1 MGGALTKGNGTP
13 NEHVL
18 RFQAWGLDEVLNM
31 MSRFRH
37 CGGTMSLNLH
47 SFAELLGMAPN
58 ATRPVFIEVFDT
70 DGNGLVDAYE
80 TLGAI
85 CLCSGMTTREKVRF
99 IFQLFDFDRSGTIVE
114 DEMTI
119 LLRSVIHSAQK
130 MDGSQAEPELAL
142 IERFSRAAFVKI
154 DTNSDGAID
163 VGELTQWCLND
174 APTPVKDF
182 LEYWDCGVRL
192 AKLAPGETFADDEGF
207 DASRFS
213 LSRAPPAAL
222 LAGGPAAAVSWVRAA
237 RLLPRAPTP
246 PGSTDGDVA
255 VAALWPSSGS
265 ASADDPVAGAVPR
278 APALRSTAAVAGG
291 THRRRY
297 NPFTLGISAGAHCT
311 QWLAFALSLIGSTE
325 CGGPRGAL
333 VRRLVV
339 LTGQERAGRWT
350 FRFSKNGEWQYVV
363 VDDMLPA
370 LPLLA
375 GRRRDATTR
384 GGAGADGAVDR
395 AVEPAMCREARGFA
409 LWPML
414 LEKAY
419 AKLHGSYD
427 ALVGGS
433 VRYALEDL
441 TGGVVEERPLAAIR
455 AAARGDDALWEVLC
469 ARVCECAVVTVEQRS
484 GECPTGSGLY
494 DAQPYVVHEARTF
507 ALRGERDIR
516 LVRVQNIGAECE
528 WRGPWSHG
536 SDEWVRHPAIAR
548 ALGVEP
554 PALKPRR
561 AHVPGWLLPP
571 TTRGRG
577 DDAISAVSPDRMQWM
592 ALADVARCFDEL
604 RTVSLTTPEH
614 GWFTQHRGGSWG
626 GSVVLRRGAHAAAA
640 GSVGGGRAR
649 YYWHDA
655 PQFGITLKECAEL
668 LVVLRQPDRRYARRG
683 KMGGAPVDSDASARG
698 YDRRLAIAIADHDY
712 GTRGRVRSEAAWR
725 AKEVAT
731 SAWGRDRAVVLR
743 AHLPAGSYVV
753 LPLQWPGED
762 GDEGEEGA
770 AERLRRT
777 PGRFDVAVHSRA
789 RASPMTVSGGSGSAA
804 SVTEAEPVAGA
815 KEAAEEEEG
824 ASAKV
829 AAVPRRQRLQERI
842 RRARPACTFAMEVLA
857 ESVDA
862 RGGRGAPSP
871 LPLFASFAPS
881 EVASAP
887 ATAAAAAALEPS
899 AEARASDAVYRQISV
914 LARDVVALRQ
924 RRQRL
929 KARIARMQAERA
941 REKERTQLRT

>member
-1 MGGALTKGNGTP
+1 MGSTLSTEGSGTP

-18 RFQAWGLDEVLNM
+18 RFQAWGLDEVLDM

-47 SFAELLGMAPN
+47 SFADLLGMTLN
-58 ATRPVFIEVFDT
+58 SSRPVFIEVFDT

-85 CLCSGMTTREKVRF
+85 CLCSGMTTSEKVRF

-142 IERFSRAAFVKI
+142 IERFSRAAFVEI

-163 VGELTQWCLND
+163 AGELMQWCLND

-182 LEYWDCGVRL
+182 LEYWDCGVKL
-192 AKLAPGETFADDEGF
+192 AKLAPGETFVDDEGF
-207 DASRFS
+207 DANRWS
-213 LSRAPPAAL
+213 LSRSPATAL
-222 LAGGPAAAVSWVRAA
+222 LGGGPAAAVTWVRAA
-237 RLLPRAPTP
+237 RLLPPAPTS
-246 PGSTDGDVA
+246 PGTTDGDVA

-265 ASADDPVAGAVPR
+265 ASADDPAAGVVPR
-278 APALRSTAAVAGG
+278 APAPPSTATVTGG
-291 THRRRY
+291 TRRRRY
-297 NPFTLGISAGAHCT
+297 TPFTLGISAGAHCT
-311 QWLAFALSLIGSTE
+311 QWLAFALSLIGCTE

-339 LTGQERAGRWT
+339 LNGQERAGRWT
-350 FRFSKNGEWQYVV
+350 FRFSKNGAWQYVV

-370 LPLLA
+370 LPLVA
-375 GRRRDATTR
+375 GRWSDAATR
-384 GGAGADGAVDR
+384 GGAGADGALDS

-441 TGGVVEERPLAAIR
+441 TGGVVEERPLAAFR
-455 AAARGDDALWEVLC
+455 AAARGDDALWDVLC
-469 ARVCECAVVTVEQRS
+469 ARVSECAVVTVERRG
-484 GECPTGSGLY
+484 GECPAGSGLY
-494 DAQPYVVHEARTF
+494 DSQPYVVHEARTF
-507 ALRGERDIR
+507 ALRGGRGGAVR
-516 LVRVQNIGAECE
+516 LVRLQNVGAESE

-554 PALKPRR
+554 PAIKPRR
-561 AHVPGWLLPP
+561 ARVPGWLLPP
-571 TTRGRG
+571 TARGRG
-577 DDAISAVSPDRMQWM
+577 GDAISAYSPDRMQWM

-626 GSVVLRRGAHAAAA
+626 GSVFLRPGAHAAAA

-649 YYWHDA
+649 YYWRDA
-655 PQFGITLKECAEL
+655 PQFGITLKERTEL

-683 KMGGAPVDSDASARG
+683 KMGGPPVDGDASPRG

-731 SAWGRDRAVVLR
+731 CAWGRDRSVVLR
-743 AHLPAGSYVV
+743 ARLPAGTYVV
-753 LPLQWPGED
+753 LPLQWPGDD
-762 GDEGEEGA
+762 GDEGAEGA
-770 AERLRRT
+770 AERLHRT

-789 RASPMTVSGGSGSAA
+789 WASPLKA
-804 SVTEAEPVAGA
+804 VAGA
-815 KEAAEEEEG
+815 KEEEEKEEG
-824 ASAKV
+824 ASTKV
-829 AAVPRRQRLQERI
+829 AAAPRRQRLQERI

-857 ESVDA
+857 ESIDA
-862 RGGRGAPSP
+862 RGGARDGNGAPSP

-881 EVASAP
+881 GRGAPSEVASAP
-887 ATAAAAAALEPS
+887 AAAAARAAPIEPS

-929 KARIARMQAERA
+929 KARIARMKAERA
-941 REKERTQLRT
+941 REAARAHLRN